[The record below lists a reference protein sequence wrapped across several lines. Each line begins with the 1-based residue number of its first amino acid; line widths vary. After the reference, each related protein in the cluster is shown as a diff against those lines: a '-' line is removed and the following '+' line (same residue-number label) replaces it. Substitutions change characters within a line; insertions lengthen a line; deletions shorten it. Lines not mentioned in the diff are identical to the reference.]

1 MPFVDRD
8 QAGHA
13 LGAQLAELAL
23 VDPVVLALPRGGVPV
38 GDRVAAVLGSPLDVI
53 VVRKLGAPFQRE
65 LAMGAIGEGSVRV
78 LDGDVLRACA
88 ITEEEIGEAEA
99 RERPELERRV
109 RHYREGTP
117 RIALSGRTAVVVD
130 DGMATGSTARAACSV
145 ARAQGA
151 AYVVMAAPVASGHA
165 VAQLEGVIDAV
176 VVLEQPEPFLAVGH
190 WYHRFDQT
198 SDDDVVALLAH
209 ARARSAHP
217 IVERPLSEEEGE
229 QGPTAP

>member
-1 MPFVDRD
+1 VPFVDRD

-13 LGAQLAELAL
+13 LGERLGGTAL

-38 GDRVAAVLGSPLDVI
+38 GYQVAAVLAAPLDVI

-78 LDGDVLRACA
+78 LDDDVLLARGL
-88 ITEEEIGEAEA
+88 TDEEVDAAEA
-99 RERPELERRV
+99 RERQELERRV
-109 RHYREGTP
+109 RQYRGGAP
-117 RIALSGRTAVVVD
+117 RIGLSGRTAVVVD

-151 AYVVMAAPVASGHA
+151 GYVVMGVPVASGHA
-165 VAQLEGVIDAV
+165 VAQLEEVSDAV
-176 VVLEQPEPFLAVGH
+176 VVLEQPEPFYAVGQ

-198 SDDDVVALLAH
+198 SDADVVALLA
-209 ARARSAHP
+209 RARGQTTHRAA
-217 IVERPLSEEEGE
+217 ERPPSDEERGR
-229 QGPTAP
+229 GPNAP

>member
-13 LGAQLAELAL
+13 LGEWLGRMAL

-38 GDRVAAVLGSPLDVI
+38 GYQVAAVLGAPLDVI

-78 LDGDVLRACA
+78 LDDDVLLACGL
-88 ITEEEIGEAEA
+88 TDEEVDATEA
-99 RERPELERRV
+99 RERRELERRV
-109 RHYREGTP
+109 RQYREGAP
-117 RIALSGRTAVVVD
+117 RIDLSGRTAVVVD

-151 AYVVMAAPVASGHA
+151 GYVVMAVPVASGHA
-165 VAQLEGVIDAV
+165 VAQLEEVSDAV
-176 VVLEQPEPFLAVGH
+176 VVLEQPERFYAVGQ

-198 SDDDVVALLAH
+198 SDADVVALLAQ
-209 ARARSAHP
+209 ARARTSHHTAD
-217 IVERPLSEEEGE
+217 RPPSEEERGG
-229 QGPTAP
+229 GPNAP

>member
-13 LGAQLAELAL
+13 LGERLGRMAL
-23 VDPVVLALPRGGVPV
+23 VNPVVLALPRGGVPV
-38 GDRVAAVLGSPLDVI
+38 GYQVAAVLDAPLDVI

-78 LDGDVLRACA
+78 VDGDVLWACG
-88 ITEEEIGEAEA
+88 ITEDEIDAAEA
-99 RERPELERRV
+99 RERPELERRA
-109 RHYREGTP
+109 RHYRESAP
-117 RIALSGRTAVVVD
+117 RIGLSGRTAVVVD

-151 AYVVMAAPVASGHA
+151 GYVVMAVPVASGHA
-165 VAQLEGVIDAV
+165 VAQLEGVSDAV
-176 VVLEQPEPFLAVGH
+176 VVLEQPEPFFAVGQ

-198 SDDDVVALLAH
+198 SDADVVALLAQ
-209 ARARSAHP
+209 ARAQSAQRTA
-217 IVERPLSEEEGE
+217 ERPPSQEERG
-229 QGPTAP
+229 QGPNAP

>member
-1 MPFVDRD
+1 VPFVDRD

-13 LGAQLAELAL
+13 LGEWLGRMAL

-38 GDRVAAVLGSPLDVI
+38 GYQVAAVLGAPLDVI

-78 LDGDVLRACA
+78 LDDDVLLACGL
-88 ITEEEIGEAEA
+88 TDEEVDATEA
-99 RERPELERRV
+99 RERRELERRV
-109 RHYREGTP
+109 RQYREGAP
-117 RIALSGRTAVVVD
+117 RIDLSGRTAVVVD

-151 AYVVMAAPVASGHA
+151 GYVVMAVPVASGHA
-165 VAQLEGVIDAV
+165 VAQLEEVSDAV
-176 VVLEQPEPFLAVGH
+176 VVLEQPEPFYAVGQ

-198 SDDDVVALLAH
+198 SDADVVALLAQ
-209 ARARSAHP
+209 ARARTSHHTAD
-217 IVERPLSEEEGE
+217 RPPSEEERGG
-229 QGPTAP
+229 GPNAP